1 MIIRFSGPLLRFMNY
16 QKEHEV
22 MDATTVEAA
31 IDHLTLM
38 YPNLKPV
45 LYDTQGKV
53 RAAHRLF
60 LNGAQLRSSGI
71 DMQVDSN
78 ACLEIITAIAG
89 G

>member
-1 MIIRFSGPLLRFMNY
+1 MNY

-22 MDATTVEAA
+22 TDATTVEAA
-31 IDHLTLM
+31 IHRLTST
-38 YPNLKPV
+38 YPSLKPV
-45 LYDTQGKV
+45 LYDTQGNV

-60 LNGAQLRSSGI
+60 LNGAQLRSSGM

-78 ACLEIITAIAG
+78 ACLEIVTAIAG